1 MCTRTARLQP
11 IVTFPTHFTRI
22 SYPNTYMPPSYTT
35 RGEITSPRPVSFGDF
50 FAPVVPCLDWHFA
63 IVAPCCPLVTEGALD
78 RRPLPRLPAE
88 TRDLWP
94 AITIN
99 APAQGDF
106 GWLANVERNAI
117 FELSG
122 TEPDFL
128 MEFKTKLRQR
138 RWIDSETVCFF

>member
-1 MCTRTARLQP
+1 
-11 IVTFPTHFTRI
+11 
-22 SYPNTYMPPSYTT
+22 MPPSYTT

-50 FAPVVPCLDWHFA
+50 FAHVVPCLDWHFA
-63 IVAPCCPLVTEGALD
+63 IVAPCCPFVTEGALD
-78 RRPLPRLPAE
+78 RRPLPSLLPRLPAE

-99 APAQGDF
+99 ASAQGDF